1 MMSFAGE
8 MERQD
13 VEQDLLIHLMTLYLR
28 IQSFAP
34 PECTERIR
42 SFNPARCG
50 GSGPPR
56 KSFGW
61 LKMILNRR
69 YTELAFPAYVAQGEP
84 ELVPVMHALA
94 SCITYRAAMKRVGMS
109 QFVLTQARNRLA
121 VMYRCFERWCRSA
134 QVE

>member
-1 MMSFAGE
+1 VIVIAAVLCVCATASGVTTTQVGSAVA
-8 MERQD
+8 
-13 VEQDLLIHLMTLYLR
+13 VE
-28 IQSFAP
+28 
-34 PECTERIR
+34 EV
-42 SFNPARCG
+42 G
-50 GSGPPR
+50 PR
-56 KSFGW
+56 KSFAW
-61 LKMILNRR
+61 LKMILKRR